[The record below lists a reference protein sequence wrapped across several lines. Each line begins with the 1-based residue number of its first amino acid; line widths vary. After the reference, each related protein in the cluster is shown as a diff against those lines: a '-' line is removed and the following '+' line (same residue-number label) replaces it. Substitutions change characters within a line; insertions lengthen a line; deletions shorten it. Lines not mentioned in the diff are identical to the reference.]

1 MGTLFSIR
9 NSDRPAAPAMREVQ
23 QATLPSTTGAPPS
36 ILLSLTAVTG
46 MVDAVSVLA
55 LGHVFTAN
63 MTGNVVFLGFAIG
76 GAAGFSLSRSLMA
89 LICFAVG
96 ALLGGWMTRKMISK
110 DSGATLARALVIE
123 TIFFFFAAAVSIGF
137 TAPYEDHNLKI
148 SLVIALTAAAMG
160 LRNSVVRR
168 LAIPDLTTTVLT
180 LTIAGLAAD
189 SSLAGGDNPR
199 WQRRG
204 AAILAILAGA
214 AAGASMVRYSVAVP
228 LLVCGLMS
236 GICALTQRHL
246 DRRGVC
252 K

>member
-1 MGTLFSIR
+1 M
-9 NSDRPAAPAMREVQ
+9 
-23 QATLPSTTGAPPS
+23 
-36 ILLSLTAVTG
+36 TAVTG
-46 MVDAVSVLA
+46 LVDAVSVLA

-76 GAAGFSLSRSLMA
+76 GAAGFSVSRSLMA
-89 LICFAVG
+89 LNCFVVG
-96 ALLGGWMTRKMISK
+96 ALLGGWMTRKMSPK
-110 DSGATLARALVIE
+110 DSGATLVHALVIE
-123 TIFFFFAAAVSIGF
+123 TIVFFFAAAVSIGF
-137 TAPYEDHNLKI
+137 TAPDANHELK
-148 SLVIALTAAAMG
+148 SFLLIALTAVAMG
-160 LRNSVVRR
+160 LRNSVVRK

-180 LTIAGLAAD
+180 MTIAGLAAD

-214 AAGASMVRYSVAVP
+214 AAGAVMVRYSVAIP

-246 DRRGVC
+246 QSKRSL
-252 K
+252 

>member
-1 MGTLFSIR
+1 MS
-9 NSDRPAAPAMREVQ
+9 EVQ
-23 QATLPSTTGAPPS
+23 QAKLPRTGASPS
-36 ILLSLTAVTG
+36 ILLTMTAVTG

-63 MTGNVVFLGFAIG
+63 MTGNVVFLGFALG
-76 GAAGFSLSRSLMA
+76 GAAGLSVSGSFMG
-89 LICFAVG
+89 LICFAGG
-96 ALLGGWMTRKMISK
+96 ALLGGWMTRKMMPQ
-110 DSGATLARALVIE
+110 DSGATLAHALVIE

-137 TAPYEDHNLKI
+137 TAPYEEHKLKL
-148 SLVIALTAAAMG
+148 SLVIALTAVAMG
-160 LRNSVVRR
+160 LRNSVTRK

-214 AAGASMVRYSVAVP
+214 AVGAAMVRYSVAIP
-228 LLVCGLMS
+228 LLVCGLIS
-236 GICALTQRHL
+236 GICALTQIYLESKRSL
-246 DRRGVC
+246 
-252 K
+252 

>member
-1 MGTLFSIR
+1 MSE
-9 NSDRPAAPAMREVQ
+9 SQ
-23 QATLPSTTGAPPS
+23 QAKLPSTGASPS
-36 ILLSLTAVTG
+36 ILLSMTAVTG
-46 MVDAVSVLA
+46 MVDAVSFLA

-76 GAAGFSLSRSLMA
+76 GAADLSVSGSLMA
-89 LICFAVG
+89 LICFLVG
-96 ALLGGWMTRKMISK
+96 ALLGGWMTRKMIPQ
-110 DSGATLARALVIE
+110 DSGAMLAHALVIE
-123 TIFFFFAAAVSIGF
+123 TIFFFLAAAVSIGF
-137 TAPYEDHNLKI
+137 TAPYADHRQKI
-148 SLVIALTAAAMG
+148 FSVIALTAAAMG

-214 AAGASMVRYSVAVP
+214 AAGAALLRFSVAVP
-228 LLVCGLMS
+228 LLVCGLLS
-236 GICALTQRHL
+236 GTCALTQRHL
-246 DRRGVC
+246 ESKRSL
-252 K
+252 

>member
-1 MGTLFSIR
+1 MS
-9 NSDRPAAPAMREVQ
+9 EVQ
-23 QATLPSTTGAPPS
+23 QATLPGTGTPPS
-36 ILLSLTAVTG
+36 ILLSMTAVTG
-46 MVDAVSVLA
+46 MVDAVSFLA

-63 MTGNVVFLGFAIG
+63 MTGNIVFLGFAIG
-76 GAAGFSLSRSLMA
+76 GAAGLSVSGSLMA

-96 ALLGGWMTRKMISK
+96 ALLGGWMTRKMIPQ
-110 DSGATLARALVIE
+110 DSGAALTHALVIE
-123 TIFFFFAAAVSIGF
+123 TIFFFFAAAASIGF
-137 TAPYEDHNLKI
+137 TTPYEEHKLKI
-148 SLVIALTAAAMG
+148 SLVIALTAVAMG

-214 AAGASMVRYSVAVP
+214 TAGASTLRYSVAVP
-228 LLVCGLMS
+228 LSVCGLII
-236 GICALTQRHL
+236 GLCALTQMYIESKRSL
-246 DRRGVC
+246 
-252 K
+252 

>member
-1 MGTLFSIR
+1 MSE
-9 NSDRPAAPAMREVQ
+9 AQ
-23 QATLPSTTGAPPS
+23 QAKPLSTGAPPS
-36 ILLSLTAVTG
+36 ILLSMTAVTG
-46 MVDAVSVLA
+46 MVDAVSFLA

-63 MTGNVVFLGFAIG
+63 MTGNIVFLGFAIG
-76 GAAGFSLSRSLMA
+76 GASDLSVSGSLMA

-96 ALLGGWMTRKMISK
+96 ALLGGRMTRKMIPQ
-110 DSGATLARALVIE
+110 DSGAALAHALVIE
-123 TIFFFFAAAVSIGF
+123 TILFFFAAAISIGF
-137 TAPYEDHNLKI
+137 TAPYADHKQKI
-148 SLVIALTAAAMG
+148 FSVIALTAVAMG
-160 LRNSVVRR
+160 FRNSLIRK

-214 AAGASMVRYSVAVP
+214 AAGAAMLRYSVAVP

-246 DRRGVC
+246 ESKRSL
-252 K
+252 